1 MCDLVT
7 TRRCLHGVAEL
18 LLAGPQHAASSTI
31 RLTPTPGGF
40 ATIAEPTVRIE
51 GGANVHGERSVELH
65 GRTVAEVAAEAGRET
80 DT

>member
-18 LLAGPQHAASSTI
+18 L
-31 RLTPTPGGF
+31 
-40 ATIAEPTVRIE
+40 
-51 GGANVHGERSVELH
+51 
-65 GRTVAEVAAEAGRET
+65 TVAEVAAEAGRET